1 MRTLID
7 QGHDPAG
14 QKRERREAPTVQDL
28 IDRYIADHLKKKSAE
43 PARVADE
50 KRMLAEIGRRLGKH
64 TKVVDVHGGDIGE
77 MHRKISES
85 IGRGD
90 KPRLVRANRILA
102 VASKMFSLALVPR
115 AGETLPWRNAVLGN
129 PCKGIERNPEEGR
142 ERFFSRS
149 ELGAISDAL
158 AEYQGVAADC
168 VRLIMLT
175 GCRPAEAMK
184 ATWEEFNNEPGYW
197 IKPSAHTKQ
206 RKPHRLP
213 LNPPAI
219 ELIDRLR
226 KKRKGNNWVFPGDKP
241 GEHLAALWHIWHFVR
256 KKTGLG
262 KDARL
267 YDLRHTFAS
276 VGAGGGL
283 GLPIIGR
290 LLGPHPVADDSAIRA
305 LCRRPAP
312 RGRREDRQRHHR
324 SGEAGRRSRLHA
336 EGGDEMTGKPIADAV
351 EEVAKRLGITITEA
365 KVKLLDALH
374 AGRVGA
380 RWRLHVS
387 GESPM
392 IAKGRWAGAD
402 IDVKHDR
409 VVLAN
414 GDGMQSVEI
423 DHDYQAWLHAQAR
436 PDTLPPA
443 KTDTTLNPRPQ
454 NQRDRASQAIAARWP
469 NGLPAQ
475 SELPNGVLCAEVIE
489 WIKADCETRGLPL
502 LTPSDDTIERAAREA
517 RAARLNR

>member
-1 MRTLID
+1 MEKPDRLTHAFVHDVPAPEAGTATYWDNDPKVTGFGVRVYAGGSKSFFVNYRIDGRERRHTIGSFPRWSVTAARDRAKELRTLID

-142 ERFFSRS
+142 ERFFSQS
-149 ELGAISDAL
+149 ELGAISGAL

-290 LLGPHPVADDSAIRA
+290 LLGHTQSRTTQRYAHFADDP
-305 LCRRPAP
+305 L
-312 RGRREDRQRHHR
+312 RE
-324 SGEAGRRSRLHA
+324 AA
-336 EGGDEMTGKPIADAV
+336 EKIGSVITGAGKP
-351 EEVAKRLGITITEA
+351 G
-365 KVKLLDALH
+365 
-374 AGRVGA
+374 
-380 RWRLHVS
+380 
-387 GESPM
+387 
-392 IAKGRWAGAD
+392 
-402 IDVKHDR
+402 
-409 VVLAN
+409 
-414 GDGMQSVEI
+414 
-423 DHDYQAWLHAQAR
+423 
-436 PDTLPPA
+436 
-443 KTDTTLNPRPQ
+443 
-454 NQRDRASQAIAARWP
+454 
-469 NGLPAQ
+469 
-475 SELPNGVLCAEVIE
+475 AEVVSMQ
-489 WIKADCETRGLPL
+489 KAVTK
-502 LTPSDDTIERAAREA
+502 
-517 RAARLNR
+517 